1 MRKIQVF
8 GSFNWHWVKWKFNSS
23 VTLARFQVLKS
34 HTGPAA
40 TVLDSVDGEYLYCG
54 RKFYWMVLSRHTW
67 QTQRAQASKTSLAP
81 KISTGHS
88 IFSWS
93 APPSL
98 FHSPLFY
105 LLLSLHLWVR
115 PRCLKTSWQHIFPLP
130 LNGRW
135 EEHTIPEVQ
144 GCESKSSCA
153 YFNPACQ
160 LCILCHNGVVCVQ

>member
-67 QTQRAQASKTSLAP
+67 QTQRAQASKVGQAW
-81 KISTGHS
+81 HRR
-88 IFSWS
+88 S
-93 APPSL
+93 ALGTPSFPGL
-98 FHSPLFY
+98 HH
-105 LLLSLHLWVR
+105 LLSFIALFSTSFFLSTYELGQDVSKLPGNTSFPFPWMVGERSTQFQRFRGVSQSHLVLILTLHAN
-115 PRCLKTSWQHIFPLP
+115 FA
-130 LNGRW
+130 
-135 EEHTIPEVQ
+135 
-144 GCESKSSCA
+144 SCA
-153 YFNPACQ
+153 TT
-160 LCILCHNGVVCVQ
+160 G